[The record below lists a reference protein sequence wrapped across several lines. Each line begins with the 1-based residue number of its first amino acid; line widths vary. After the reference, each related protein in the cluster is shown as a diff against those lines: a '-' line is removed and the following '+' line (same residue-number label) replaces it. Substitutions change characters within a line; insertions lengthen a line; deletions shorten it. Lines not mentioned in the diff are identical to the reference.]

1 MLCIFHFHSSQLTN
15 PKIPNSRKYN
25 LFLQRVGSAWT
36 AEPPRHRSGGETA
49 MDITSAMLAVVNH
62 HHHHHHR
69 SSSLSSSSSSYI
81 IDVLINLMN
90 LITIIISIVVIDN
103 MDISLALITTTTI
116 ILSNIINW
124 SSICTC
130 AGLYYKMNG
139 QNRPLI
145 KPKRRLVRGIWNYN
159 DDDDAD
165 GDGDEDDDNEDDA
178 DGEGDSEGVGD
189 ISYATHLSGQCLG
202 PRPFFGRL
210 QFIKLDHL
218 PRHFGPHPTY
228 ISLLVTAL
236 CNTNNNRNKMKRQW
250 ILSCPDIII
259 LWKCF

>member
-1 MLCIFHFHSSQLTN
+1 M
-15 PKIPNSRKYN
+15 
-25 LFLQRVGSAWT
+25 
-36 AEPPRHRSGGETA
+36 
-49 MDITSAMLAVVNH
+49 
-62 HHHHHHR
+62 
-69 SSSLSSSSSSYI
+69 
-81 IDVLINLMN
+81 
-90 LITIIISIVVIDN
+90 
-103 MDISLALITTTTI
+103 
-116 ILSNIINW
+116 
-124 SSICTC
+124 CTC

-189 ISYATHLSGQCLG
+189 ILYATHLSGQCLG

-236 CNTNNNRNKMKRQW
+236 CNTNNNRSRMKNLIQGSEFW
-250 ILSCPDIII
+250 AVQTELYYENVSKFKCEFPVVCPPWRHIMRKLQDNNNHIVEKVKLTIIVKIAIKTIIVIITIANIVVIII
-259 LWKCF
+259 SISLPPSLLSSSTSLTLSNWLQKPEWRASLQCLWSLLQIA

>member
-1 MLCIFHFHSSQLTN
+1 MQVFTTRWTDKIAPWSN
-15 PKIPNSRKYN
+15 PKDD
-25 LFLQRVGSAWT
+25 WW
-36 AEPPRHRSGGETA
+36 GE
-49 MDITSAMLAVVNH
+49 
-62 HHHHHHR
+62 
-69 SSSLSSSSSSYI
+69 YEI
-81 IDVLINLMN
+81 I
-90 LITIIISIVVIDN
+90 
-103 MDISLALITTTTI
+103 
-116 ILSNIINW
+116 
-124 SSICTC
+124 
-130 AGLYYKMNG
+130 
-139 QNRPLI
+139 
-145 KPKRRLVRGIWNYN
+145 NYN

-236 CNTNNNRNKMKRQW
+236 CNTNKNRNKMKNLIQGSEFW
-250 ILSCPDIII
+250 AVQT
-259 LWKCF
+259 